1 MYLSPYAKAVA
12 AFIVTMAG
20 YLISAMQEDTA
31 GGSRIVGNEWLYAFL
46 ITIVTTGA
54 VWGTP
59 NKDRR
64 GTKQAESTQPPQ
76 M

>member
-12 AFIVTMAG
+12 AFIVTLAG
-20 YLISAMQEDTA
+20 YLISAMQDDSV
-31 GGSRIVGNEWLYAFL
+31 GGSRITGNEFLYAFL
-46 ITIVTTGA
+46 LTIVVTGA
-54 VWGTP
+54 VFGTP